1 MACVKLSFQLHL
13 TSHLTTPRAHT
24 PYARRLDTFGLY
36 EDWAE
41 AALIALEAMGEMI
54 AQQYGLAQHNAL
66 GLASVVVDLR
76 ITQLANGV
84 CGVHALLPH
93 DAIVT
98 TE

>member
-1 MACVKLSFQLHL
+1 MCQIKFSAS
-13 TSHLTTPRAHT
+13 SHLALDNTPRT
-24 PYARRLDTFGLY
+24 YARRLDTFGLY

-41 AALIALEAMGEMI
+41 AALIALEAMVELI

-84 CGVHALLPH
+84 RGVHALLPH

>member
-1 MACVKLSFQLHL
+1 MSNGLCRIKFSAS
-13 TSHLTTPRAHT
+13 SHLALNSTPRA
-24 PYARRLDTFGLY
+24 YARRLDTFGLY

-41 AALIALEAMGEMI
+41 AALIEPEAMVEMI
-54 AQQYGLAQHNAL
+54 AQQY

-76 ITQLANGV
+76 ITQLANGG
-84 CGVHALLPH
+84 CGVHALLRH